1 MNKTLLSL
9 AVILS
14 MALTGCGGGG
24 GSDSNTAASSNP
36 FAPAP
41 VTPTSPGS
49 TPDTTPVTA
58 SLINDVRFADLATE
72 FSAQTFGLDSWN
84 PKAMVVHQD
93 ILYVANDSAEASI
106 LRYDLKAKRVLSSI
120 HAQNISGIGR
130 PWNRLFDLSVHND
143 RLHAASYSSNRVDV
157 FDLGSGE
164 PQFLMSLG
172 TGSWSGDQHNT
183 VVVHPMSVAAN
194 DQYVF
199 ATDTHSRINVWK
211 QSEISSTNHLKAKK
225 YARLSLPNC
234 GYNCSAR
241 LEAVGNLLYASFNNG
256 MSYVYD
262 LTHLEEGA
270 TNVAATRQENVGTRV
285 FHAADDQRFYAA
297 HTSGRIDSSAL
308 PNTQNLQNIFPAAEE
323 SFYKYRTAGASTDQ
337 QLAGA
342 LDIQVSQEH
351 LFSLFNGKIVMMPLK
366 RLQQFQSNTAA
377 TVTALKQQQAQSRS
391 YVLQDGESWETLT
404 NENLRHFY
412 MDNILSANLQHQLL
426 ALQSYSAAPVRDLE
440 IHARLKDTE
449 QWFVLARLDHLD
461 AFSQVKLKLNINE
474 NMHFPLLQGTGSV
487 QLRNLGNFQQLPAD
501 LLELKISSA
510 TDPHVQ
516 KLMSLKPKWKIHFG
530 NFAPETHGNW
540 GKITPAYAREWV
552 IMITNF
558 AYLVNSPEFKHI
570 WFNHKAVMGHDFF
583 GNKGQ
588 VVGDGGYFT
597 AAEYQK
603 YYDEIMNRGKV
614 TLGVTTVGG
623 GLGGRNV
630 LGVDTWLFYA
640 HYFNTSI
647 GIVGHEFGHHW
658 GGHDSAWAKGGY
670 GLQEINQQL
679 HQYLQRKQRL
689 PYMDPELNKFHLT
702 PRAEL
707 YNGVAENMRRP
718 RPDSHVNHL
727 ERYFAA
733 NPLPET
739 NQP

>member
-1 MNKTLLSL
+1 M
-9 AVILS
+9 
-14 MALTGCGGGG
+14 
-24 GSDSNTAASSNP
+24 
-36 FAPAP
+36 
-41 VTPTSPGS
+41 
-49 TPDTTPVTA
+49 
-58 SLINDVRFADLATE
+58 
-72 FSAQTFGLDSWN
+72 
-84 PKAMVVHQD
+84 
-93 ILYVANDSAEASI
+93 
-106 LRYDLKAKRVLSSI
+106 
-120 HAQNISGIGR
+120 
-130 PWNRLFDLSVHND
+130 
-143 RLHAASYSSNRVDV
+143 
-157 FDLGSGE
+157 
-164 PQFLMSLG
+164 
-172 TGSWSGDQHNT
+172 
-183 VVVHPMSVAAN
+183 
-194 DQYVF
+194 
-199 ATDTHSRINVWK
+199 
-211 QSEISSTNHLKAKK
+211 
-225 YARLSLPNC
+225 SLPNC

-285 FHAADDQRFYAA
+285 FHAADDQRFYAV

-308 PNTQNLQNIFPAAEE
+308 PNAQNLQNIFPAAEE
-323 SFYKYRTAGASTDQ
+323 SFYKYRTTGTSTDQ

-342 LDIQVSQEH
+342 LDIQVSQER

-412 MDNILSANLQHQLL
+412 MDKILSANLQHQLL
-426 ALQSYSAAPVRDLE
+426 ALQSYSASPVRDLE

-474 NMHFPLLQGTGSV
+474 NMHFPLLEGTGSV
-487 QLRNLGNFQQLPAD
+487 QLRNLGHFQQLPAD

-630 LGVDTWLFYA
+630 LGAIPGCFMRIILIPVLALWA
-640 HYFNTSI
+640 MS
-647 GIVGHEFGHHW
+647 
-658 GGHDSAWAKGGY
+658 SAITGAVTTAPGPKAATVY
-670 GLQEINQQL
+670 RKLISNCINI
-679 HQYLQRKQRL
+679 Y
-689 PYMDPELNKFHLT
+689 
-702 PRAEL
+702 
-707 YNGVAENMRRP
+707 
-718 RPDSHVNHL
+718 SVNSAC
-727 ERYFAA
+727 RIW
-733 NPLPET
+733 T
-739 NQP
+739 QS

>member
-1 MNKTLLSL
+1 M
-9 AVILS
+9 
-14 MALTGCGGGG
+14 
-24 GSDSNTAASSNP
+24 
-36 FAPAP
+36 
-41 VTPTSPGS
+41 
-49 TPDTTPVTA
+49 
-58 SLINDVRFADLATE
+58 
-72 FSAQTFGLDSWN
+72 
-84 PKAMVVHQD
+84 
-93 ILYVANDSAEASI
+93 
-106 LRYDLKAKRVLSSI
+106 
-120 HAQNISGIGR
+120 
-130 PWNRLFDLSVHND
+130 
-143 RLHAASYSSNRVDV
+143 
-157 FDLGSGE
+157 
-164 PQFLMSLG
+164 
-172 TGSWSGDQHNT
+172 
-183 VVVHPMSVAAN
+183 
-194 DQYVF
+194 
-199 ATDTHSRINVWK
+199 
-211 QSEISSTNHLKAKK
+211 
-225 YARLSLPNC
+225 PNC

-412 MDNILSANLQHQLL
+412 MDKILSANLQHQLL

-570 WFNHKAVMGHDFF
+570 WFNHKAVMGHDLF

-630 LGVDTWLFYA
+630 LGVDT
-640 HYFNTSI
+640 
-647 GIVGHEFGHHW
+647 
-658 GGHDSAWAKGGY
+658 
-670 GLQEINQQL
+670 
-679 HQYLQRKQRL
+679 
-689 PYMDPELNKFHLT
+689 
-702 PRAEL
+702 
-707 YNGVAENMRRP
+707 
-718 RPDSHVNHL
+718 
-727 ERYFAA
+727 
-733 NPLPET
+733 
-739 NQP
+739 